1 MRWIFLFL
9 TIIFFSNVVQ
19 AQGEFMNNSTAISPK
34 GNNMTVPNISSPSIK
49 APSIFNKTETK
60 TTSSS
65 IMEPNTMEFMNTNKF
80 NNPGDEVKDKL
91 NKYEGQD
98 NSKAFRKNEF
108 LGDFKSNGEFV
119 RISYRDFGA
128 IDGDLISIL
137 VNDKVMYAKIFL
149 DGSFRG
155 IELNL
160 QKGFNKIDF
169 LALNEGASSPNTAEF
184 RVYDDQGLLVS
195 ANQWN
200 LATGFKATIIIVKE

>member
-1 MRWIFLFL
+1 MKWIFLIL
-9 TIIFFSNVVQ
+9 SIFSFSNFVQ
-19 AQGEFMNNSTAISPK
+19 AQGEFMNNSTSIAPK
-34 GNNMTVPNISSPSIK
+34 GNSMNVPNISSPTIK
-49 APSIFNKTETK
+49 APSIFDKPATKK
-60 TTSSS
+60 TTS

-80 NNPGDEVKDKL
+80 INPGEEVKEKL
-91 NKYEGQD
+91 NKFEGQD

-128 IDGDLISIL
+128 IDGDLISVL
-137 VNDKVMYAKIFL
+137 VNDKVMYARIFL
-149 DGSFRG
+149 DGTFRG
-155 IELNL
+155 IELGL
-160 QKGFNKIDF
+160 EKGFNKIDF
-169 LALNEGASSPNTAEF
+169 LALNEGASAPNTAEF